1 MCVPGVFSN
10 INMTAALQALTL
22 MLFTQVLGWSPVEVE
37 VLLAGV
43 RSDFK
48 NKDIHAYWPM

>member
-1 MCVPGVFSN
+1 M
-10 INMTAALQALTL
+10 

-43 RSDFK
+43 RSDT
-48 NKDIHAYWPM
+48 NNRDIHAYWPM